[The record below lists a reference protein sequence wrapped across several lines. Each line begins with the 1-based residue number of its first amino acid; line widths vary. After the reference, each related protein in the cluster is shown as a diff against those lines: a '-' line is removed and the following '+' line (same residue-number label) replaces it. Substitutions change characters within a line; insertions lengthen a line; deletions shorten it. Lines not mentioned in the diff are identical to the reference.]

1 MNVNKN
7 VKGEVF
13 ESKESKTNNKTD
25 VNQWTNKFKQK
36 RQVKS
41 NNWKIKKI
49 NVSEKE
55 IQNERT

>member
-7 VKGEVF
+7 VKGEVL

-25 VNQWTNKFKQK
+25 VNQWTNKLKQK

-41 NNWKIKKI
+41 NYWKIKKI